1 MKLIRALMLAT
12 ATLSLVVSPMLVS
25 DVQAQRRGG
34 RRAAAPRA
42 GGVVVAAYYRPAFIS
57 PFYYD
62 PFYDPWWYP
71 YPYGWG
77 RPYGYGYGR
86 YYDEDTASLRLQVT
100 PRETQVYVDG
110 YYAGEVDQFDGVF
123 QRLRLE
129 SGSHEVALY
138 LPGHRTATQS
148 VFLQDQG
155 TFRIRHTMEQLAA
168 GETGDTR
175 PTPVP
180 GAPSANSR
188 ARDRGPVR
196 RVEPRNEPR
205 QDPRSDP
212 RQENVVRGDSN
223 FGAIALRVQPADA
236 ELLIDGERWDGPRD
250 DEALVVQIAPG
261 SHRVE
266 ARKDGYRPY
275 SGEIVVT
282 VSETTPLNIS
292 LPRQ

>member
-1 MKLIRALMLAT
+1 MKRSRAVILAT
-12 ATLSLVVSPMLVS
+12 ATLALVVSPMLMG
-25 DVQAQRRGG
+25 DAQAQRRGG
-34 RRAAAPRA
+34 RRAAAPRT
-42 GGVVVAAYYRPAFIS
+42 GGVVVAAYYRPVFIS

-129 SGSHEVALY
+129 PGSHEIALY

-155 TFRIRHTMEQLAA
+155 TFRIRHTMEPLAA
-168 GETGDTR
+168 GAAGDTR
-175 PTPVP
+175 PVP
-180 GAPSANSR
+180 APGGPPANTR
-188 ARDRGPVR
+188 TRDREPVR
-196 RVEPRNEPR
+196 RVEPRSEPR
-205 QDPRSDP
+205 QDPRNDP
-212 RQENVVRGDSN
+212 RQDNVVRGDAA
-223 FGAIALRVQPADA
+223 FGAIALRVQPPDA
-236 ELLIDGERWDGPRD
+236 ELLIDGDRWDGPRD
-250 DEALVVQIAPG
+250 DEQ
-261 SHRVE
+261 
-266 ARKDGYRPY
+266 
-275 SGEIVVT
+275 
-282 VSETTPLNIS
+282 
-292 LPRQ
+292 RQQTGLDVADVGAGNADLD